1 MGHPSTNLAFAESQ
15 EILDS
20 CLPGLIRHFAGL
32 TGDVMLA
39 EDLVQEAALVV
50 LERPHLFLQLSTPQD
65 YCFGIVR
72 KLYLG
77 QLRKEQRRAT
87 FAMVNPPEIEQAPDV
102 VEEVAQ
108 QSQRCWLQRLIQR
121 LPARRDRVLLERVL
135 TPGQDKA
142 SICDA
147 LGLSSRHYDRV
158 LHRATK
164 RLRAQVCQQ
173 AVATERKPVV

>member
-1 MGHPSTNLAFAESQ
+1 MGDSSTNLAIVASQ

-20 CLPGLIRHFAGL
+20 CLPGLVRHFTRL

-50 LERPHLFLQLSTPQD
+50 LERAHLVGQMSNPKG

-87 FAMVNPPEIEQAPDV
+87 FAMPNPPEVEQVPDV
-102 VEEVAQ
+102 VEEVVN
-108 QSQRCWLQRLIQR
+108 QSQRRWLQGMIKR
-121 LPARRDRVLLERVL
+121 LPARRDRALLERL
-135 TPGQDKA
+135 LIPGQDKT
-142 SICDA
+142 SICEA
-147 LGLSSRHYDRV
+147 LELSPRHYDRV
-158 LHRATK
+158 LHRATH
-164 RLRAQVCQQ
+164 RLRTQVLEQ
-173 AVATERKPVV
+173 AVSA

>member
-1 MGHPSTNLAFAESQ
+1 MGASSSSLALTASV

-20 CLPGLIRHFAGL
+20 CLPGLVQHFARL

-50 LERPHLFLQLSTPQD
+50 LERPHAFIRMSNPQG

-87 FAMVNPPEIEQAPDV
+87 FATATPPEVREVPDV
-102 VEEVAQ
+102 AEEFAD
-108 QSQRCWLQRLIQR
+108 QSQQRWLLGLVGR
-121 LPARRDRVLLERVL
+121 LPAWRDRALLERVL
-135 TPGQDKA
+135 TYGQDKA
-142 SICDA
+142 SICEA
-147 LGLSSRHYDRV
+147 LDLSSRHYDRV
-158 LHRATK
+158 LHRATH
-164 RLRAQVCQQ
+164 RLRAQVLKQTVL
-173 AVATERKPVV
+173 A

>member
-1 MGHPSTNLAFAESQ
+1 MGASSTSLAFAASV
-15 EILDS
+15 EILEA
-20 CLPGLIRHFAGL
+20 CLPDLVQHFARH

-50 LERPHLFLQLSTPQD
+50 LERPQAFAAMSNPQG

-87 FAMVNPPEIEQAPDV
+87 FATASVPEVQQTPDIA
-102 VEEVAQ
+102 EEFAD
-108 QSQRCWLQRLIQR
+108 QSQQRWLFRLIGD
-121 LPARRDRVLLERVL
+121 LPARRDRALLERVL
-135 TPGQDKA
+135 RHGQDKA

-158 LHRATK
+158 LHRAIQ
-164 RLRAQVCQQ
+164 RLRAQVSKQTVS
-173 AVATERKPVV
+173 A